1 MILINGFMTVCKFIV
16 SFVVSFYVLLI
27 PCLIGYAIGSGDEVT
42 IMDDYDKYNL
52 IYGII
57 RAALVLLVC
66 VGIILALL
74 LLWIGAFMII
84 NYILMI

>member
-1 MILINGFMTVCKFIV
+1 
-16 SFVVSFYVLLI
+16 
-27 PCLIGYAIGSGDEVT
+27 
-42 IMDDYDKYNL
+42 MDDYDKYNL

-74 LLWIGAFMII
+74 LLWGGAFMII